1 MEDAEV
7 ANLEPKAIDKL
18 AQNMCSTLV
27 DWLSVVSEK
36 QRCPW
41 GCSFSANF
49 GNSLGWGQ
57 NYKGN
62 LGLTLG
68 MLQKHDPK
76 KEVQGYPDQ
85 KR

>member
-7 ANLEPKAIDKL
+7 ANLEPKAIGKL

-49 GNSLGWGQ
+49 GNSLGGGQ

-76 KEVQGYPDQ
+76 KEVQGYPYQ